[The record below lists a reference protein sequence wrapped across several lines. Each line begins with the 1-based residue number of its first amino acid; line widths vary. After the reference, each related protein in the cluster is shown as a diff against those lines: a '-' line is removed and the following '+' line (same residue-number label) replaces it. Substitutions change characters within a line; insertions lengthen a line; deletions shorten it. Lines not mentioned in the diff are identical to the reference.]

1 MYSYGELGEKLKI
14 LRPAAAT
21 AGKKDW
27 FSLGELNERLMKL
40 REMEEKE
47 TESRIGGVSF
57 KDLRDSLVRLRKSS
71 DESSKKSNSMF
82 FSFPFLSLFGFGF
95 AGNCNQSMLL

>member
-27 FSLGELNERLMKL
+27 LSLGELNEGLMKL

-71 DESSKKSNSMF
+71 DESSKKCNI
-82 FSFPFLSLFGFGF
+82 FSPRQYVFRRKAQARS
-95 AGNCNQSMLL
+95 